1 MLFIEAEMNKSYFAH
16 WKMIFFFFC
25 CIDNTMCVRSVVLIF
40 LECERKES
48 LPPLFVLLFM
58 PHAAALLPRFL

>member
-1 MLFIEAEMNKSYFAH
+1 
-16 WKMIFFFFC
+16 MIFFFFC

-58 PHAAALLPRFL
+58 PHAAAPLPRFL